1 MEIDRLG
8 QLLVVQPG
16 RQGHKHHFKE
26 CKECKGEIHAL
37 WERVGSISGER
48 NGLKERG
55 KDTLKS
61 RKVFGCGTRKYNAR
75 PSNTSIEGLLG
86 KEEFAEAALTFPSNT
101 RCV

>member
-26 CKECKGEIHAL
+26 CKGEIHAL
-37 WERVGSISGER
+37 WERVGSTSGER
-48 NGLKERG
+48 NGLKGRG

-61 RKVFGCGTRKYNAR
+61 RKVFGCGTRKSNAR
-75 PSNTSIEGLLG
+75 LSNTSIEGLLG
-86 KEEFAEAALTFPSNT
+86 KEEFAEPALTFPSNT
-101 RCV
+101 RCG